1 MATRSDRPRFF
12 EGQFLGAADLEAV
25 VGHARDLSREHLLA
39 AHPWGIATGLDLVDT
54 PAAGGGGAADYFI
67 LPGLAWDGYG
77 RAVLVLSPV
86 QVQPALFTGLA
97 DGDQMVWLRYDE
109 TPFRGLREGFG
120 ACGTDEAF
128 ARIRESFAI
137 EAGPFSRVTD
147 RQRGVSV
154 AGVTVADARLVPRQF
169 DAAAAIL
176 GDGSVPYQ
184 TFPADD
190 ARWLIPVGVATWA
203 NGAPGI
209 LKPRS
214 AASLQQNRVVRQM
227 LGTVTESLFA
237 ADGVIRLRDR
247 FTSLKAG
254 ETADLAMAAQ
264 AIKTTDLL
272 NAPDPDDSTKTL
284 ARLINR
290 ELVWV
295 EGNLRAT
302 GQVRLFGTRL
312 ELRDATGAEAAGVAL
327 YARRAVSANNPA
339 GGQDFQIVLGD
350 KSDGKDRLA
359 VGTATAYGPISERF
373 VLRTDGV
380 LAAGQSIP
388 NDLKTTH
395 ALFCQPDAVTAALG
409 VNAGR
414 VARYAFQ
421 ILPALTEAA
430 HIAYDDAPKKLRLG
444 VGADLATFTTWTLA
458 GQVGIRTDAP
468 EAVHADA
475 SSLVINGAPNP
486 GLTLLGGANTLGSIH
501 FADGVAG
508 SGEQRAGFL
517 RYNHLVNCLQ
527 FGTLDALR
535 MTLDAQGDLGLGTD
549 APTARVHIVD
559 GAAALKLDGNAVQAE
574 NGGAVARLD
583 LQPNGGGLRVN
594 GGSAD
599 ANRFALTADGRLGIG
614 TDAPVSPLTIRK
626 TEPEIF
632 LDVTGGG
639 ATARIEF
646 AVASGVQSTIFH
658 RVSDRA
664 LRLTNDG
671 TTTATLRQ
679 GRMGVNL
686 GANDLPQAQLHVRGT
701 ISGDA
706 SAVTSHVALIENTA
720 GGGAD
725 VLALRITGKSADAQN
740 NYITF
745 FDQSGAIGRIER
757 STLGEIPAGDNNQN
771 QTTPGNV
778 LRLISGGADFAECLR
793 RADAAAPIG
802 PGRIVG
808 VRNGAV
814 SLATA
819 GADSVLVTTDRAVVV
834 GNASLGGDAAAE
846 TVALIGQVLLSVHGP
861 AASGDAILP
870 SGRDD
875 GMGRAVAPSRLT
887 AAEAGQVVGR
897 AWADKP
903 SAGTGAVLV
912 AVGMQGADGMAALSA
927 AVTAQAAEIAELRRT
942 VAALLARTG

>member
-25 VGHARDLSREHLLA
+25 VGHARGLSREHVLA
-39 AHPWGIATGLDLVDT
+39 AHPWGIATGLDLVDA
-54 PAAGGGGAADYFI
+54 PAPGGGGAADYFI

-77 RAVLVLSPV
+77 RAVLVLTPV
-86 QVQPALFTGLA
+86 QVPPALFTGLA

-137 EAGPFSRVTD
+137 EAGPFSRVAD

-169 DAAAAIL
+169 DDGAAIL

-184 TFPADD
+184 DFPADD

-203 NGAPGI
+203 NGAPGM

-214 AASLQQNRVVRQM
+214 DASLRQNRVARQM

-247 FTSLKAG
+247 FTSLRAG

-264 AIKTTDLL
+264 AIEPADLV
-272 NAPDPDDSTKTL
+272 NAPDPDDSSKTL
-284 ARLINR
+284 ARLVNR

-312 ELRDATGAEAAGVAL
+312 ELRDAAGAEAAGVAL

-359 VGTATAYGPISERF
+359 VGTATDYGPIGERF
-373 VLRTDGV
+373 VVRTDGV

-395 ALFCQPDAVTAALG
+395 ALFCQPDGVTAALG
-409 VNAGR
+409 ANAGQ
-414 VARYAFQ
+414 VARLAFQ

-430 HIAYDDAPKKLRLG
+430 HIAYDDAPRKLRLG
-444 VGADLATFTTWTLA
+444 VGADLAAFTTWTSA

-468 EAVHADA
+468 EAAHGDA
-475 SSLVINGAPNP
+475 AGLVVNGAPNP
-486 GLTLLGGANTLGSIH
+486 GITLLGGANTLGSIH

-517 RYNHLVNCLQ
+517 RYNHLVNRMQ

-549 APTARVHIVD
+549 APAARVHIVQ
-559 GAAALKLDGNAVQAE
+559 GASALKLDGNAAQAE

-583 LQPNGGGLRVN
+583 LQPDGGGLRVN
-594 GGSAD
+594 GGGAE

-614 TDAPVSPLTIRK
+614 TDAPVSSLTIRRAA
-626 TEPEIF
+626 PDIR
-632 LDVTGGG
+632 LDVTGG
-639 ATARIEF
+639 AAARVEF
-646 AVASGVQSTIFH
+646 AVASAVQSTIDH
-658 RVSDRA
+658 RAADRA

-679 GRMGVNL
+679 DRMGVNL
-686 GANDLPQAQLHVRGT
+686 GGADLPQAQLHVRGT
-701 ISGDA
+701 VSGDA
-706 SAVTSHVALIENTA
+706 NTLSSHVALIENTA
-720 GGGAD
+720 GGSAD
-725 VLALRITGKSADAQN
+725 VLALRITGKAADWQN

-757 STLGEIPAGDNNQN
+757 SNLGDLQAGDLNQN
-771 QTTPGNV
+771 PTTPGNV
-778 LRLISGGADFAECLR
+778 LRLVSGGADFAECLR

-814 SLATA
+814 SLVTA

-834 GNASLGGDAAAE
+834 GNASLGAEAAE
-846 TVALIGQVLLSVHGP
+846 TVALIGQVMLSVHGP

-903 SAGTGAVLV
+903 SAGPGALLV
-912 AVGMQGADGMAALSA
+912 AVGMQGADGIATLSA
-927 AVTAQAAEIAELRRT
+927 TVAAQAAEIAELRRA
-942 VAALLARTG
+942 VAALLARVG